1 MTPTEKREA
10 GWRAYV
16 SPPRRTF
23 LAVNGVC
30 FGGLLVL
37 LALGR
42 ASGPV
47 IVLTIGTGLSF
58 GALVAGAITASRRVR
73 RKRGAG

>member
-10 GWRAYV
+10 GWRAYL
-16 SPPRRTF
+16 SPLRLTL
-23 LAVNGVC
+23 LAANGVC

-37 LALGR
+37 LALGK

-58 GALVAGAITASRRVR
+58 GALVTSAITASRRVLG
-73 RKRGAG
+73 KRGDG

>member
-1 MTPTEKREA
+1 MTTTEKREA
-10 GWRAYV
+10 GWHAYL
-16 SPPRRTF
+16 SPLRLTL

-37 LALGR
+37 LALGK

-58 GALVAGAITASRRVR
+58 GALVAGALTASRQVLRN
-73 RKRGAG
+73 RGDG

>member
-1 MTPTEKREA
+1 MTTTEQREA
-10 GWRAYV
+10 GWREYL
-16 SPPRRTF
+16 SPLRLTL

-30 FGGLLVL
+30 FGGSLVL
-37 LALGR
+37 LALGN

-58 GALVAGAITASRRVR
+58 GALVAGAITASRRVLA
-73 RKRGAG
+73 KKDGS